1 MGKDTETVESVKT
14 STYNKEQ
21 LLQSAKYR
29 DSRDL
34 LSAILEDGKR
44 YSIKEVDKMIQD
56 FGKKEVK

>member
-21 LLQSAKYR
+21 LLLSAKYR